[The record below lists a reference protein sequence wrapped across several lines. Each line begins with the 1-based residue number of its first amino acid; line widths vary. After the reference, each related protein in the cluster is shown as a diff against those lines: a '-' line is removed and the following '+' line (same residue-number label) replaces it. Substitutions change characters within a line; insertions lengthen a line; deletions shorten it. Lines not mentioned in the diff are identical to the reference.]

1 MKRKNYTTKKNNFQF
16 SNKFNK
22 RENMNNI
29 NVTNNFAD
37 HEQRLL
43 MDGVKNML
51 EAMIEEQHDIA
62 ERYSKLHPE
71 LEHLHQQYLTFDHVS
86 LIKERINNPG
96 YTPDPELEE
105 EIQKVLDL
113 Y

>member
-1 MKRKNYTTKKNNFQF
+1 
-16 SNKFNK
+16 
-22 RENMNNI
+22 MNNI

-71 LEHLHQQYLTFDHVS
+71 LEHLHQQYLSFGHVE
-86 LIKERINNPG
+86 LLKERINNPG
-96 YTPDPELEE
+96 YTPDSALEE
-105 EIQKVLDL
+105 EVQKVLDL

>member
-16 SNKFNK
+16 SNKFL
-22 RENMNNI
+22 RENTMNTI
-29 NVTNNFAD
+29 NVTNDFAD
-37 HEQRLL
+37 HEQRMM
-43 MDGVKNML
+43 MDGLKNML
-51 EAMIEEQHDIA
+51 EAMIEGQYDIA

-71 LEHLHQQYLTFDHVS
+71 LERLHQQYLALDHVS

-96 YTPDPELEE
+96 YTPDPALEE
-105 EIQKVLDL
+105 EVQKVLDL